1 MLNLKTWTAI
11 YSKEAKKDLEEL
23 CNSKQII
30 VRKAIKKVE
39 QNPLPQTE
47 GGYGIP
53 LGNKHG
59 FNLTNCCEIKLRGQ
73 GIRVIYKLKKDEMV
87 MVNIAIDKRSDNE
100 AYRVAL
106 ERLKN
111 MQED

>member
-1 MLNLKTWTAI
+1 MLNSKTWTAI

-23 CNSKQII
+23 DNSKQII
-30 VRKAIKKVE
+30 VRKAIKKVK
-39 QNPLPQTE
+39 QNPLPQTK

-73 GIRVIYKLKKDEMV
+73 GIRVIYKLIKDEMV
-87 MVNIAIDKRSDNE
+87 MLNIAIDRRSDFE
-100 AYRVAL
+100 AYKLAF

-111 MQED
+111 MQD